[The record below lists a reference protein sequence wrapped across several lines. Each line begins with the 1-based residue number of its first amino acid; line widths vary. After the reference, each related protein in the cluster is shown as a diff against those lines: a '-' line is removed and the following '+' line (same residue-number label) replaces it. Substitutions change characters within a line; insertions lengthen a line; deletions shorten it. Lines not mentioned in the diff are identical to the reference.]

1 MSKYVDN
8 TLVSDA
14 EYTHIQAVKAAAATR
29 QAAEVPGASQK
40 TLDTAAAT
48 YFRAVVASARLNN
61 VGYGYEPAWIA
72 LKGLTGGV

>member
-1 MSKYVDN
+1 MVSRCGRGLMDKENTMSKYVDN

-40 TLDTAAAT
+40 T
-48 YFRAVVASARLNN
+48 VVPLPPRTS
-61 VGYGYEPAWIA
+61 
-72 LKGLTGGV
+72 GLWSHRPG

>member
-40 TLDTAAAT
+40 T
-48 YFRAVVASARLNN
+48 VVPLPPRTS
-61 VGYGYEPAWIA
+61 
-72 LKGLTGGV
+72 GLWSHRPG